1 MSNKYDED
9 DIDNSAFIPSNFD
22 ESGRLFNGTIKLRN
36 AIEAGV
42 LGFVISQI
50 VKTFVVLDDQILK
63 MSLQYGIAGTIGVFA
78 LIGYQGDSLTQTILM
93 ILKYFKDRRKMRF
106 RRIKKIDKGS
116 TSLFGNKK
124 VKAKNKKKKNK
135 KMLINKKKNAKNTKD
150 IKKSLFSKSKKK
162 DINVSSS
169 DTTNESMPDQ
179 KNTTIKEKNNKKRWF
194 KKKGDD
200 K

>member
-42 LGFVISQI
+42 LGVIVSQI
-50 VKTFVVLDDQILK
+50 LKTFLVLDDQILK
-63 MSLQYGIAGTIGVFA
+63 MSIQYGIAGTIGVLA

-93 ILKYFKDRRKMRF
+93 ILKFFKDRRKMRF

-124 VKAKNKKKKNK
+124 VKAKNKKKKK
-135 KMLINKKKNAKNTKD
+135 KKTFVNKKKNE
-150 IKKSLFSKSKKK
+150 KKSRFNKSKNIKEKPAVDNVSNEVHSKSKK
-162 DINVSSS
+162 
-169 DTTNESMPDQ
+169 TT
-179 KNTTIKEKNNKKRWF
+179 TKEKNNKKRWF